1 MSLRLPTGHLR
12 ALRCSIIMEGMDPI
26 SEFVSHNT
34 DYVARHGVR
43 QLPTEPQK
51 RLAILTCMDSRLD
64 LFGALGLDLGE
75 AHIIRNA
82 GGLDTDDAV
91 RSLILSQR
99 KLGTREIM
107 VIQHTR
113 CGLEGL
119 DEESL
124 RSELSDDTKQ
134 PSHRVFGSFSDV
146 YANVR
151 LTAHR
156 LNGEPELSHTG
167 LRGFVFDVDTGAIV
181 EVDLSKS

>member
-1 MSLRLPTGHLR
+1 
-12 ALRCSIIMEGMDPI
+12 MDPI
-26 SEFVSHNT
+26 SEFVAHNA

-43 QLPTEPQK
+43 HLPTEPQK

-119 DEESL
+119 DEVSL
-124 RSELSDDTKQ
+124 RAELSEDTHVASDRQ
-134 PSHRVFGSFSDV
+134 FGSFGDV

-151 LTAHR
+151 LTAQR
-156 LNGEPELSHTG
+156 LNAEPELRHED
-167 LRGFVFDVDTGAIV
+167 LRGFVFDVDTGMIV
-181 EVDLSKS
+181 EVDLVKF